1 MQVGDILSSPAK
13 RKDHHRRAGLHHSIT
28 LAKSRFQENLDRFEA
43 DLVCAHIM
51 HPLWTLKKYIL
62 TTCCL

>member
-13 RKDHHRRAGLHHSIT
+13 RKDHHRRAGLHNSIT

-43 DLVCAHIM
+43 DLVRAHIVYG
-51 HPLWTLKKYIL
+51 H
-62 TTCCL
+62 